1 MDDNVLELSVPV
13 ICTRGVVLFP
23 GQDIVIEVGREKS
36 IYALEESQKLFN
48 NQVWVVCQKDI
59 LVENPT
65 VDDIYQV
72 GTLCTIKDVKQRNGF
87 KRVTF
92 SGLKRAVAV
101 KLNEDDNMFFSTIK
115 TIEDIKGDS
124 MEEMA
129 LIRKIAKEIE
139 GIAAN
144 NNRLPKEIVMQ
155 LAKGVSAQQLADQFA
170 QYYPLPIEKKQ
181 ELLETYN
188 INERLLMVI
197 KEMEYEKE
205 LAVIETGINDKV
217 KDKIDEG
224 QKEYYLRE
232 RLKAIKEE
240 LGDVSSVEDDSD
252 MLRAK
257 ILNNPYPEHVK
268 TKALDELK
276 RYETLPTS
284 TGEAGVIRNYLDWL
298 LDTPWYQLGQDNED
312 LKQANAI
319 LDEDHYGLLKV
330 KQRIME
336 YLAVKTMT
344 KSLNAPILCLVG
356 PPGTGK
362 TSLGK
367 SIARALNRKFVK
379 ASLGGVRDEAEIRG
393 HRRTYLGSMPGRII
407 QGMKRSGVINPVF
420 LIDEIDK
427 LGNDYKGDPSSAMLE
442 VLDPEQ
448 NNQFSDHYLEEPYDL
463 SKVMFIA
470 TANYLE
476 NIPDALRD
484 RLEIINLS
492 SYTEEEKMHIAIEHL
507 VTKQIKANGLKNN
520 QLKIGEN
527 ELLYLIRHYTREA
540 GVRQLERVIS
550 SLCRKT
556 VLEILKNDKKTIKVT
571 KKLINEWLGKEIYEF
586 GVKEKENQVGVA
598 TGLAY
603 TSFGGDVLPIEVT
616 TFEGKGNLIVTGQLG
631 DVMKESTEIA
641 LGYVK
646 TNARKYHIDPAF
658 FEKHDIHIHVP
669 EGAVPKDG
677 PSAGITLTTAIV
689 SALTHRAVYANLAMT
704 GEVTLRGN
712 VLPIGGLKEKT
723 MAAHRC
729 GIETIL
735 IPKQNLKDLDEIPES
750 VRNTVKILPVESMDQ
765 VLKKALVQ

>member
-507 VTKQIKANGLKNN
+507 VAKQIKANGLKNN